1 MVSEEE
7 WIERHRAHNRKVQG
21 QMARPGDMASDEED
35 VRVPMC
41 GPPTDIDP
49 NAVRAL
55 GFEPG
60 EKSIQQLV
68 IEDIQEREQY
78 GIKTFGRAI
87 FLDTPDDP
95 EEGGPAEQ
103 AYTEA
108 LDLVIY
114 LRWLKERLKALK
126 DRGLI

>member
-7 WIERHRAHNRKVQG
+7 WIERHRAHDRRVQG
-21 QMARPGDMASDEED
+21 RIARPGDMADEEED
-35 VRVPMC
+35 VRTPMC
-41 GPPTDIDP
+41 GPPTDMDH
-49 NAVRAL
+49 NAV
-55 GFEPG
+55 ETG

-68 IEDIQEREQY
+68 IEDIQQREQY

-95 EEGGPAEQ
+95 VEGGPAEQ

-108 LDLVIY
+108 LDLVIS
-114 LRWLKERLKALK
+114 LRWMKERLKAQ
-126 DRGLI
+126 GLL